1 MVDISDGL
9 RTSNRYI
16 IENKSSWEENKGILF
31 CLQSQQFFHFF
42 FFQKLLVGKGIIE
55 V

>member
-1 MVDISDGL
+1 MVDITDGL

-16 IENKSSWEENKGILF
+16 KENKSSWEENKGILF

-42 FFQKLLVGKGIIE
+42 FQKLLVGKGIIE